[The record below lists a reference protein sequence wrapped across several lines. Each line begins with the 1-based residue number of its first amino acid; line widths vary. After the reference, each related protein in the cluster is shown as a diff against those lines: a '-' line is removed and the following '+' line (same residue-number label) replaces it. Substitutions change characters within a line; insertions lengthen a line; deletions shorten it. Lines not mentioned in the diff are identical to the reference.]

1 MYDIKANNDEYIR
14 QNRLQNYSVWFLLAF
29 SVGLILRLV
38 LLNTM
43 VYTQNELVLV
53 NQALQIARRMSADTS
68 MVPVYTGLTGWF
80 FFLFGAGNFLARLIP
95 AVVGASIVL
104 GPWAWRERVGQ
115 KTALILSF
123 ALAFDPT
130 YLLFSR
136 AIHGGIFAIAGLL
149 WAFTFLRKDKP
160 LLAGV
165 SLTFAFLSGSS
176 FWNLI
181 LVIGLTYL
189 IMRIVKPDLAKELL
203 SFQLS
208 GGKTAW
214 VSLAVGFMVS
224 SFLILTS
231 FLLDPSGLGGVASG
245 IIDFIG
251 NFAQPFEKPFYHLIY
266 LVIAHSILPFLV
278 FFLGFLAFRTTEKSN
293 WYRIGAVSILISL
306 IIGVLVFRESYEF
319 LLWPVL
325 VSWIGGA
332 IWLGKLK
339 ISLKESWF
347 STTLLMG
354 FVLVILIYLLVNSRR
369 LAGLPFGTPQF
380 WSIFL
385 MIVAGVIL
393 FVSSWWLVKFGW
405 SKGNGNQIFLFT
417 FLFFLVIMTVGDS
430 TRSLH
435 SAQQLR
441 SIEYLDNQL
450 VLPNSDIKS
459 VLADFGLTGKPLQQS
474 ENFSLIDLPDEFSWY
489 FRSFAI
495 ERNDPETSVI
505 LTRTS
510 IMPDQNVEFRGIN
523 VVLERTIDWNKDSLT
538 TYLQALTGKPAKFEN
553 QKGVLW
559 VRTNLFTGASQ

>member
-450 VLPNSDIKS
+450 VLPNNDIKS

-523 VVLERTIDWNKDSLT
+523 VVLERTIDWKKDSLT

>member
-1 MYDIKANNDEYIR
+1 MYDIKASNDEYIR
-14 QNRLQNYSVWFLLAF
+14 QDRLKIFSMWFLLAF
-29 SVGLILRLV
+29 AVGLILRLV

-53 NQALQIARRMSADTS
+53 NQALQISRRTSADTS
-68 MVPVYTGLTGWF
+68 MVPVYTGLTGWL
-80 FFLFGAGNFLARLIP
+80 FFLFGSGNLLARLLP
-95 AVVGASIVL
+95 AIVGATLVL
-104 GPWAWRERVGQ
+104 LPWAWRDRLGQ

-123 ALAFDPT
+123 GLAFEPT

-149 WAFTFLRKDKP
+149 WAFTFLKKNKP

-165 SLTFAFLSGSS
+165 SLAFTLLSGSS
-176 FWNLI
+176 FWYLI

-189 IMRIVKPDLAKELL
+189 IMRIVKPDSAKDLF
-203 SFQLS
+203 SFQLRC
-208 GGKTAW
+208 GKRAW
-214 VSLAVGFMVS
+214 ISLAAGFVVNS
-224 SFLILTS
+224 VLILTS
-231 FLLDPSGLGGVASG
+231 FLLDPSGLGGIASG
-245 IIDFIG
+245 IIGFAG
-251 NFAQPFEKPFYHLIY
+251 NFAQLFDKPIYHSIY
-266 LVIAHSILPFLV
+266 LLIAHSLLPLLV
-278 FFLGFLAFRTTEKSN
+278 FLLGFFAFRTTKQSN

-306 IIGVLVFRESYEF
+306 TIGALISRDSYEL

-325 VSWIGGA
+325 LSWIGGA

-339 ISLKESWF
+339 ISLKQSWF
-347 STTLLMG
+347 STAILMG
-354 FVLVILIYLLVNSRR
+354 FVLAILIYLLVNIGR

-385 MIVAGVIL
+385 MIIVGVIL
-393 FVSSWWLVKFGW
+393 LVSSWWLVKFGW
-405 SKGNGNQIFLFT
+405 SEGNGNKIFLVT
-417 FLFFLVIMTVGDS
+417 LLLFLAILTLGDS

-435 SAQQLR
+435 SAQQVR

-450 VLPNSDIKS
+450 VLPNNDIES
-459 VLADFGLTGKPLQQS
+459 ILADFDLTGKPLHQS
-474 ENFSLIDLPDEFSWY
+474 GDFSLIDLPEEFSWY
-489 FRSFAI
+489 FREFAL

-510 IMPDQNVEFRGIN
+510 VMPDQNVEFRGIN
-523 VVLERTIDWNKDSLT
+523 VVLERTIDWKKDSLT
-538 TYLQALTGKPAKFEN
+538 TYLQALIGKPPKFEN

>member
-1 MYDIKANNDEYIR
+1 MYDIKASNDEYIR
-14 QNRLQNYSVWFLLAF
+14 QDRLNNYSVWFLLAF
-29 SVGLILRLV
+29 AVGLILRLV

-53 NQALQIARRMSADTS
+53 NQALQISRRMSADTS
-68 MVPVYTGLTGWF
+68 MVPVYTGLTGWL
-80 FFLFGAGNFLARLIP
+80 FFLFGSGNFLARLLP
-95 AVVGASIVL
+95 AIVGATLVL
-104 GPWAWRERVGQ
+104 LPWAWRDRLGQ

-123 ALAFDPT
+123 GLVFEPT

-165 SLTFAFLSGSS
+165 SLTFAFFSGSS

-189 IMRIVKPDLAKELL
+189 IMRIVKPDSAKDLF
-203 SFQLS
+203 SFQLGS
-208 GGKTAW
+208 SKRAW
-214 VSLAVGFMVS
+214 ISLAAGFVVS
-224 SFLILTS
+224 SVLILTS

-245 IIDFIG
+245 IIGFAG
-251 NFAQPFEKPFYHLIY
+251 NFAKPFEKPIYHSIY
-266 LVIAHSILPFLV
+266 LLIAHSLLPLLV
-278 FFLGFLAFRTTEKSN
+278 FFLGFFAFRTTKESN
-293 WYRIGAVSILISL
+293 LYRIGAVPILISL
-306 IIGVLVFRESYEF
+306 VIGALISRDSYEF

-325 VSWIGGA
+325 LSWIGGA

-339 ISLKESWF
+339 ISLKQSWF
-347 STTLLMG
+347 STAMLMG
-354 FVLVILIYLLVNSRR
+354 FVLAILIYLLVNIGR

-393 FVSSWWLVKFGW
+393 LVSSWWLVKFGW
-405 SKGNGNQIFLFT
+405 SEGNGNQIFLVT
-417 FLFFLVIMTVGDS
+417 LLFFLAILTLGDS
-430 TRSLH
+430 TRGLH
-435 SAQQLR
+435 SAQQVR

-450 VLPNSDIKS
+450 VLPNNDIES
-459 VLADFGLTGKPLQQS
+459 ILADFDLTGKPLQQS
-474 ENFSLIDLPDEFSWY
+474 GNFSLIDLPNEFSWY
-489 FRSFAI
+489 FREFAI

-510 IMPDQNVEFRGIN
+510 VMPDQNVEFRGIN
-523 VVLERTIDWNKDSLT
+523 VVLEKTIDWKKDSLT
-538 TYLQALTGKPAKFEN
+538 TYLQALIGEPAKFEN